1 MLTPA
6 SNTPLIYADDG
17 YLSHQLRL
25 VLLEKKIEFNE
36 SNIREDEAFAEDL
49 ADINPYNTLP
59 VFIHRELI
67 LYRNRIIFEY
77 LEERYHQNKL
87 LPENPIEKAQYRQ
100 LWWRIENDWIRLA
113 DTLLTHRDTLDI
125 KQANMARKQLTESLV
140 TIAPLFAHKPFFLS
154 DTLGLCDCILSTI
167 LYRLKPMGIQLPLHL
182 CRPLYHYMDRMFD
195 RPTFKASLKY

>member
-1 MLTPA
+1 MLTST
-6 SNTPLIYADDG
+6 SNIPLIYADDG

-25 VLLEKKIEFNE
+25 VLLEKKIEFHE
-36 SNIREDEAFAEDL
+36 SNIREDEDLAEDL

-100 LWWRIENDWIRLA
+100 LWWRIENDWIKLA
-113 DTLLTHRDTLDI
+113 DTLLTHIDTLDT
-125 KQANMARKQLTESLV
+125 KQATSARKQLAESLI
-140 TIAPLFAHKPFFLS
+140 TMAPLFAHKPFFLS
-154 DTLGLCDCILSTI
+154 DTLGLCDCILATI
-167 LYRLKPMGIQLPLHL
+167 LYRLQPMGIQLPLHL
-182 CRPLYHYMDRMFD
+182 CRPLYQYMDRIFD
-195 RPTFKASLKY
+195 RPTFKASLNY